1 MQVLNYDDDYEVH
14 VCSACDAEF
23 HLSYDQSQELVVEYC
38 PFCGNNFEEED
49 DYEEDE
55 E

>member
-23 HLSYDQSQELVVEYC
+23 HLRYDQSQELAVEYC
-38 PFCGNNFEEED
+38 PFCGNDFEEE